1 MVRAQLL
8 GIAVVFTIIVT
19 QLAGCA
25 NPSDP
30 SKDQPKLQELT
41 GHTMGTTYSMKWPAS
56 YELEPAQIKSN
67 VTAALNAVN
76 QQMSTYINDSEL
88 SRFNQAK
95 APVSMEVSSE
105 LAQLVQQSI
114 DLHAYT
120 KGYFDVSIGPLVN
133 IWGFGPDDIN
143 TNAPD
148 DVKIR
153 DAKAKVGIEAI
164 SVAGTTVAKNA
175 DRYIDLSAIA
185 KGYGV
190 DKLADIM
197 EHHGVQHYLVEIGG
211 EIRTKG
217 QKAEGKPWRIAIEK
231 PDAVGRS
238 VHKVLAMPDTGMA
251 TSGDYRNYFEVDGE
265 RFSHTINPNT
275 GRPTRHKLASVTVF
289 DPSCARADALAT
301 AMLVMGET
309 KAQDFAKLN
318 KIPAYFIIREG
329 EGFKTSQSPSFDSWL
344 NQ

>member
-8 GIAVVFTIIVT
+8 GVAVLVAFIVA

-30 SKDQPKLQELT
+30 TNDQPKLLKLS

-56 YELEPAQIKSN
+56 YGIEPAQIESN
-67 VTAALNAVN
+67 VTEALTQVN
-76 QQMSTYINDSEL
+76 QQMSTYINHSEL
-88 SRFNQAK
+88 SQFNQAD
-95 APVSMEVSSE
+95 APATMEVSSE

-133 IWGFGPDDIN
+133 IWGFGPDDIK
-143 TNAPD
+143 TKAPD
-148 DVKIR
+148 EAKISE
-153 DAKAKVGIEAI
+153 AKAAIGIQAVTVRDTSISKEA
-164 SVAGTTVAKNA
+164 N
-175 DRYIDLSAIA
+175 RYIDLSAIA

-197 EHHGVQHYLVEIGG
+197 ESYGIHHYLVEIGG

-231 PDAVGRS
+231 PDAQGRS
-238 VHKVLAMPDTGMA
+238 VQKVLAMPNTGMA

-265 RFSHTINPNT
+265 RFSHTIDPNT
-275 GRPTRHKLASVTVF
+275 GRPIRHKLASVTVL

-329 EGFKTSQSPSFDSWL
+329 EGFKTSQSPSFESWL